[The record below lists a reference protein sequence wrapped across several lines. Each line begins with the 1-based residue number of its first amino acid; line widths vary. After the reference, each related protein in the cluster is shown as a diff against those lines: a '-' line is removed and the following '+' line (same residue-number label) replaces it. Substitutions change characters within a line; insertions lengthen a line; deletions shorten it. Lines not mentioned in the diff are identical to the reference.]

1 MKNLSLRQK
10 RRRLSEAGLSFFD
23 TPFHAEQAAR
33 NRDKRKTGQLT
44 SEERMVMRKKFGNH
58 VVKLYIRKIDG
69 MSTLP
74 DEHGHID
81 FLPYE
86 GIQLEKR
93 VDLNFEYIITYED
106 DE

>member
-1 MKNLSLRQK
+1 MS
-10 RRRLSEAGLSFFD
+10 
-23 TPFHAEQAAR
+23 
-33 NRDKRKTGQLT
+33 
-44 SEERMVMRKKFGNH
+44 
-58 VVKLYIRKIDG
+58 KLDAY
-69 MSTLP
+69 
-74 DEHGHID
+74 HID